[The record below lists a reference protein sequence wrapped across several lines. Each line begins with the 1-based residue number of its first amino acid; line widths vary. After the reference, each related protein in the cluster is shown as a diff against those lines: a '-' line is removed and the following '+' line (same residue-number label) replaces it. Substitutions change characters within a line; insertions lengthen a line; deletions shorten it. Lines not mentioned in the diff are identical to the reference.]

1 MSEAQ
6 SEASRVLG
14 GRVRDA
20 RVALALSQE
29 ETAHLAGMN
38 VSNYGKIE
46 RGMGNPSLH
55 TIVRIAA
62 VLGVDP
68 GGFVRELRGDQ
79 LPERRAVYTAADYV
93 RERERERQARRS

>member
-6 SEASRVLG
+6 SEASRILG

-20 RVALALSQE
+20 RIACALSQE

-55 TIVRIAA
+55 TVVRIAT

-68 GGFVRELRGDQ
+68 GALVGGLRGEQ
-79 LPERRAVYTAADYV
+79 LPDRPQVFTASDFV
-93 RERERERQARRS
+93 RERERRSHR